1 MTRITL
7 IAALASLCMNAS
19 TMAWTTPSSVI
30 RSNWSASQARRIT
43 SKLSMALDYNDPVV
57 GKEFAEVQTMSFE
70 EIVEECE
77 GFGIPVPPALDDVN
91 AQLMLVEIRL
101 RMSGRL
107 SETKTSEKK
116 IPPKTFSSKFDE
128 AYWTKPAFQKMVDG
142 YREQRD
148 INAMN
153 LISEYIDDR
162 VTALERYEGAD
173 YKALMRKIDDA
184 LNAKVEITSPKI
196 SFSGF
201 PSSMGEDAVQ
211 MTFDQLGTIVNFECT
226 ENLEDAIFSGK
237 VEFDDVD
244 AAEKA
249 FDQYDGMDMG
259 VGPMLEIVLNA

>member
-7 IAALASLCMNAS
+7 VAALASLCMNAS
-19 TMAWTTPSSVI
+19 TMAWTTPSSAI
-30 RSNWSASQARRIT
+30 RSNWSARQARHAT

-57 GKEFAEVQTMSFE
+57 GEEFAQVQTMSFE

-101 RMSGRL
+101 RMSGRM
-107 SETKTSEKK
+107 SESETSEKK
-116 IPPKTFSSKFDE
+116 KPPKTFSSAFDE
-128 AYWTKPAFQKMVDG
+128 TYWTKPVFQKLVDG
-142 YREQRD
+142 YRENMD

-153 LISEYIDDR
+153 LITEYIDDKE
-162 VTALERYEGAD
+162 TALERYEGAD
-173 YKALMRKIDDA
+173 YKAIMRKIEEA
-184 LNAKVEITSPKI
+184 INAKVEITSPKI

-211 MTFDQLGTIVNFECT
+211 MTFDQLGTIVSFECT

-237 VEFDDVD
+237 VEFDDVE
-244 AAEKA
+244 AAGNA
-249 FDQYDGMDMG
+249 YDQYDGMDMG